1 MKKIVFLMVALAAF
15 ALADKTHLIK
25 ITKAD
30 GTTERFWVETVA
42 KITFDADKKDSSNI
56 TSIPMSELLPG
67 ASVSW
72 NRHTSSLSVVVPDGR
87 SAVRIFDALGNCVY
101 RNASLVKGENI
112 VQPGLSSGFYMV
124 QVQMGAHL
132 TTLKIN
138 VKE

>member
-101 RNASLVKGENI
+101 RNASLVKGEN
-112 VQPGLSSGFYMV
+112 VLQPGLRSGFYMV

-132 TTLKIN
+132 STLKIN

>member
-1 MKKIVFLMVALAAF
+1 MKNLVLFVLVLAVF

-42 KITFDADKKDSSNI
+42 KITFEADKKDSSNM
-56 TSIPMSELLPG
+56 TAIPVSELMPG

-72 NRHTSSLSVVVPDGR
+72 NRHTSSLSVFVPEGR
-87 SAVRIFDALGNCVY
+87 STVRFFDALGNCVY
-101 RNASLVKGENI
+101 RNASLVRGENV
-112 VQPGLSSGFYMV
+112 VQPDLRSGFYMV
-124 QVQMGAHL
+124 QVQMGPHL
-132 TTLKIN
+132 TIFKVN

>member
-42 KITFDADKKDSSNI
+42 KITFDADKKDSSNM

>member
-1 MKKIVFLMVALAAF
+1 MKNLVLFVLVLAVF

-30 GTTERFWVETVA
+30 GTTERFWVETVS
-42 KITFDADKKDSSNI
+42 KITFDADKKDSSNM
-56 TSIPMSELLPG
+56 TSIPVSELLPG

-72 NRHTSSLSVVVPDGR
+72 NRHTSSLSVTVPDGR

-101 RNASLVKGENI
+101 RNASLVKGENV
-112 VQPGLSSGFYMV
+112 VQPGLRSGFYMV

>member
-42 KITFDADKKDSSNI
+42 KITFDADKKDSSNM

-101 RNASLVKGENI
+101 RNANLVKGENI

>member
-1 MKKIVFLMVALAAF
+1 MKKIVFLMVALAGF

-25 ITKAD
+25 ITKTD

-42 KITFDADKKDSSNI
+42 KITFDADKKDSASI
-56 TSIPMSELLPG
+56 TSIPVSQLMPG

-72 NRHTSSLSVVVPDGR
+72 NRHTSSLSVTVPDGR

-101 RNASLVKGENI
+101 RNAGLVKGENV
-112 VQPGLSSGFYMV
+112 VQPGLSSGVYMV

-132 TTLKIN
+132 STLKIN